1 VDPDEIEPATPRMPF
16 VNFEQFSV

>member
-1 VDPDEIEPATPRMPF
+1 VDPDGIKPAKHRMPF